1 MIPEKCE
8 AAFRKDHA
16 QTKKPKRTALWH
28 ALGSPPLHCYK
39 PVSGETLKQGTS
51 MGDRP
56 VIRRAIGAAAAVAV
70 GLSLAA
76 TPASSQSFTDKL
88 KGMFGGGSSEEKPKE
103 AAPSETTSES
113 DLTCP
118 PVTVRAGASTFK
130 IAVPGKEA
138 VGNDLRYQATITK
151 IARECSINAG
161 EITAKIGIQGRVIA
175 GPAGAPPSVQVPIR
189 VAVVQAG
196 IGEKVIA
203 TKAYQTTV
211 AMTEDSSV
219 PFVLVAE
226 DLVYPA
232 PKGTDADSYVF
243 YVGFDPQSLKPEPK
257 AKPAKK
263 K

>member
-1 MIPEKCE
+1 
-8 AAFRKDHA
+8 
-16 QTKKPKRTALWH
+16 
-28 ALGSPPLHCYK
+28 
-39 PVSGETLKQGTS
+39 
-51 MGDRP
+51 MGDKP

-76 TPASSQSFTDKL
+76 TPAASQSITDRFKSL
-88 KGMFGGGSSEEKPKE
+88 FGGSSEEKPK
-103 AAPSETTSES
+103 APTETTEDT

-130 IAVPGKEA
+130 VGAPGKEA
-138 VGNDLRYQATITK
+138 AGNDLRYQATISKT
-151 IARECSINAG
+151 ARECSINAG
-161 EITAKIGIQGRVIA
+161 QITARIGIQGRVIA
-175 GPAGAPPSVQVPIR
+175 GPAGAPPSVQVPVR

-232 PKGTDADSYVF
+232 PSGAAADSYVF
-243 YVGFDPQSLKPEPK
+243 YVGFDPQALKPEPK

>member
-1 MIPEKCE
+1 M
-8 AAFRKDHA
+8 
-16 QTKKPKRTALWH
+16 
-28 ALGSPPLHCYK
+28 
-39 PVSGETLKQGTS
+39 QGTS
-51 MGDRP
+51 MGDKP
-56 VIRRAIGAAAAVAV
+56 VIGRTICAAAVVVA

-76 TPASSQSFTDKL
+76 APAGAQSLGDRFKSL
-88 KGMFGGGSSEEKPKE
+88 FGGGSSGEKPAS
-103 AAPSETTSES
+103 AAPSDGTGEE

-130 IAVPGKEA
+130 VGTSGKEP
-138 VGNDLRYQATITK
+138 VGNELRYQVTISKT
-151 IARECSINAG
+151 ARECSVSAG
-161 EITAKIGIQGRVIA
+161 QITARIGIQGRVIA
-175 GPAGAPPSVQVPIR
+175 GPAGAPPSVQVPVR

-211 AMTEDSSV
+211 SMTEDASV

-232 PKGTDADSYVF
+232 PTGAAADSYVF
-243 YVGFDPQSLKPEPK
+243 YIGFDPQALKPESK

>member
-1 MIPEKCE
+1 
-8 AAFRKDHA
+8 
-16 QTKKPKRTALWH
+16 
-28 ALGSPPLHCYK
+28 
-39 PVSGETLKQGTS
+39 
-51 MGDRP
+51 MGDKP

-76 TPASSQSFTDKL
+76 TPAASQSITDRFKSL
-88 KGMFGGGSSEEKPKE
+88 FGGSSEEKPKAPTE
-103 AAPSETTSES
+103 ATEDT

-118 PVTVRAGASTFK
+118 PVAVRAGASTFK
-130 IAVPGKEA
+130 VGAPGKEA
-138 VGNDLRYQATITK
+138 AGNDLRYQATISKT
-151 IARECSINAG
+151 ARECSINAG
-161 EITAKIGIQGRVIA
+161 QITARIGIQGRVIA
-175 GPAGAPPSVQVPIR
+175 GPAGAPPSVQVPVR

-232 PKGTDADSYVF
+232 PTGAAADSYVF
-243 YVGFDPQSLKPEPK
+243 YVGFDPQALKPEPK

>member
-1 MIPEKCE
+1 
-8 AAFRKDHA
+8 
-16 QTKKPKRTALWH
+16 
-28 ALGSPPLHCYK
+28 
-39 PVSGETLKQGTS
+39 
-51 MGDRP
+51 MGDKP
-56 VIRRAIGAAAAVAV
+56 VIRRAVGAAAAIAV

-76 TPASSQSFTDKL
+76 TPARRNRSPTSSKACSAAAVPGQ
-88 KGMFGGGSSEEKPKE
+88 KPAP
-103 AAPSETTSES
+103 AAPSEATGET

-130 IAVPGKEA
+130 IGAPGKEA

-151 IARECSINAG
+151 IARECTINRG

-175 GPAGAPPSVQVPIR
+175 GPAGAPPSVQVPVR

-196 IGEKVIA
+196 VGEKVIA

-211 AMTEDSSV
+211 AMSEDTSV

-232 PKGTDADSYVF
+232 PVGAEADKYVF
-243 YVGFDPQSLKPEPK
+243 YVGFDPQSLKAEPK

>member
-1 MIPEKCE
+1 
-8 AAFRKDHA
+8 
-16 QTKKPKRTALWH
+16 
-28 ALGSPPLHCYK
+28 
-39 PVSGETLKQGTS
+39 
-51 MGDRP
+51 MGDKP
-56 VIRRAIGAAAAVAV
+56 VIRRSISVAAAAAV
-70 GLSLAA
+70 GLSLVA
-76 TPASSQSFTDKL
+76 TPASAQSLTDRFKNL
-88 KGMFGGGSSEEKPKE
+88 FGGGSSEEKPQ
-103 AAPSETTSES
+103 APAETTEAT
-113 DLTCP
+113 DVTCP
-118 PVTVRAGASTFK
+118 PVTVRSGASTFK
-130 IAVPGKEA
+130 VGAPGKEA

-175 GPAGAPPSVQVPIR
+175 GPAGAPPSVQVPLR

-211 AMTEDSSV
+211 SMTEDASV

-232 PKGTDADSYVF
+232 PSGAVADQYIF
-243 YVGFDPQSLKPEPK
+243 YVGFDPQALKPEPK

>member
-1 MIPEKCE
+1 M
-8 AAFRKDHA
+8 
-16 QTKKPKRTALWH
+16 
-28 ALGSPPLHCYK
+28 Y
-39 PVSGETLKQGTS
+39 GTS

-56 VIRRAIGAAAAVAV
+56 VIRRAIGAVTAAAVV
-70 GLSLAA
+70 LSLASQ
-76 TPASSQSFTDKL
+76 PAAAQSLSDRFKSL
-88 KGMFGGGSSEEKPKE
+88 FGGSSEEKPKE
-103 AAPSETTSES
+103 ATPPAEATGET

-118 PVTVRAGASTFK
+118 PITVRAGASTFK
-130 IAVPGKEA
+130 VAAPGKEA
-138 VGNDLRYQATITK
+138 VGNDLRYQATISKT
-151 IARECSINAG
+151 ARECTINGG

-175 GPAGAPPSVQVPIR
+175 GPAGAPPSVQVPLR

-211 AMTEDSSV
+211 TMTEDSSV

-232 PKGTDADSYVF
+232 PKGAVADSYVF
-243 YVGFDPQSLKPEPK
+243 YVGFDPQALKPEPK
-257 AKPAKK
+257 PKASKK

>member
-1 MIPEKCE
+1 M
-8 AAFRKDHA
+8 AD
-16 QTKKPKRTALWH
+16 
-28 ALGSPPLHCYK
+28 K
-39 PVSGETLKQGTS
+39 PVIG
-51 MGDRP
+51 
-56 VIRRAIGAAAAVAV
+56 RAVAAAAVVAV
-70 GLSLAA
+70 GLNLAA
-76 TPASSQSFTDKL
+76 APASAQSLGDRFKSL
-88 KGMFGGGSSEEKPKE
+88 FGGGGSEEKPAQAPGEVTGE
-103 AAPSETTSES
+103 A

-118 PVTVRAGASTFK
+118 PVTVRAGAATFK
-130 IAVPGKEA
+130 VGAPGKEA
-138 VGNDLRYQATITK
+138 VGNDLRYQATISKT
-151 IARECSINAG
+151 ARECTINGG

-175 GPAGAPPSVQVPIR
+175 GPAGAPPSVQVPLR

-232 PKGTDADSYVF
+232 PSAAVGDSYVF
-243 YVGFDPQSLKPEPK
+243 YVGFDPQALKPEPK
-257 AKPAKK
+257 AKPKK

>member
-1 MIPEKCE
+1 M
-8 AAFRKDHA
+8 
-16 QTKKPKRTALWH
+16 
-28 ALGSPPLHCYK
+28 
-39 PVSGETLKQGTS
+39 
-51 MGDRP
+51 
-56 VIRRAIGAAAAVAV
+56 AAAAVAG
-70 GLSLAA
+70 GLFCLSAAPVSAQSLTDRFKSLFGGKSEEQAAPNPAA
-76 TPASSQSFTDKL
+76 TPQDT
-88 KGMFGGGSSEEKPKE
+88 G
-103 AAPSETTSES
+103 

-130 IAVPGKEA
+130 IGAPGKEA

-175 GPAGAPPSVQVPIR
+175 GPAGAPPSVQVPLR

-232 PKGTDADSYVF
+232 PKGAVADNYVF

>member
-1 MIPEKCE
+1 VLC
-8 AAFRKDHA
+8 
-16 QTKKPKRTALWH
+16 H
-28 ALGSPPLHCYK
+28 ALGSPPLLCYK
-39 PVSGETLKQGTS
+39 PARGALMLGTS
-51 MGDRP
+51 MGDKP

-76 TPASSQSFTDKL
+76 TPALSQSFTDKL
-88 KGMFGGGSSEEKPKE
+88 KGLFGGGSSGEKP
-103 AAPSETTSES
+103 AAAGPSEATGET

-130 IAVPGKEA
+130 IGAPGKEA
-138 VGNDLRYQATITK
+138 MGNDLRYQATITK
-151 IARECSINAG
+151 IARECSINGG

-175 GPAGAPPSVQVPIR
+175 GPAGAPPSVQVPVRI
-189 VAVVQAG
+189 AVVQAG
-196 IGEKVIA
+196 VGEKVIA

-211 AMTEDSSV
+211 AMSEDTSV

-232 PKGTDADSYVF
+232 PPGAVADSYVF
-243 YVGFDPQSLKPEPK
+243 YVGFDPQALKPEPK

>member
-1 MIPEKCE
+1 
-8 AAFRKDHA
+8 
-16 QTKKPKRTALWH
+16 
-28 ALGSPPLHCYK
+28 
-39 PVSGETLKQGTS
+39 
-51 MGDRP
+51 MGDKP

-76 TPASSQSFTDKL
+76 TPAAAQSITDRFKSL
-88 KGMFGGGSSEEKPKE
+88 FGGSSEEKPK
-103 AAPSETTSES
+103 APTETTEDT

-130 IAVPGKEA
+130 VGAPGKEA
-138 VGNDLRYQATITK
+138 AGNDLRYQATISKT
-151 IARECSINAG
+151 ARECSINAG
-161 EITAKIGIQGRVIA
+161 QITARIGIQGRVIA
-175 GPAGAPPSVQVPIR
+175 GPAGAPPSVQVPVR

-232 PKGTDADSYVF
+232 PTGAAADSYVF
-243 YVGFDPQSLKPEPK
+243 YVGFDPQALKPEPK

>member
-1 MIPEKCE
+1 MG
-8 AAFRKDHA
+8 D
-16 QTKKPKRTALWH
+16 
-28 ALGSPPLHCYK
+28 K
-39 PVSGETLKQGTS
+39 PVIG
-51 MGDRP
+51 
-56 VIRRAIGAAAAVAV
+56 RALGAAALVAV

-76 TPASSQSFTDKL
+76 APADAQSLTDRF
-88 KGMFGGGSSEEKPKE
+88 KGLFGGGSSEQKP
-103 AAPSETTSES
+103 AAGTQPEPTGET

-130 IAVPGKEA
+130 VGTPGKEA
-138 VGNDLRYQATITK
+138 VGNDLRFQATITK

-175 GPAGAPPSVQVPIR
+175 GPAGAPPSVQVPLR

-211 AMTEDSSV
+211 SMTEDASV

-232 PKGTDADSYVF
+232 PLGAAADSYVF

-257 AKPAKK
+257 AKPKK

>member
-1 MIPEKCE
+1 MADK
-8 AAFRKDHA
+8 
-16 QTKKPKRTALWH
+16 
-28 ALGSPPLHCYK
+28 
-39 PVSGETLKQGTS
+39 
-51 MGDRP
+51 P
-56 VIRRAIGAAAAVAV
+56 VIRRAVGAMTAVAV
-70 GLSLAA
+70 GMSLAA
-76 TPASSQSFTDKL
+76 APVAAQSLGDRFKSL
-88 KGMFGGGSSEEKPKE
+88 FGGGSSDEEKP
-103 AAPSETTSES
+103 AAKPSESTADDE
-113 DLTCP
+113 LTCP

-130 IAVPGKEA
+130 VGAPGKEA
-138 VGNDLRYQATITK
+138 AGNDLRYQATISKT
-151 IARECSINAG
+151 ARECSINAG
-161 EITAKIGIQGRVIA
+161 QITARIGIQGRVIA
-175 GPAGAPPSVQVPIR
+175 GPAGAPPSVQVPLR

-232 PKGTDADSYVF
+232 PTGAVADSYVF
-243 YVGFDPQSLKPEPK
+243 YVGFDPQALKPEPK